1 MGNSHSSAGVLR
13 SLAVAATG
21 LNVSLCLIF
30 FPLIPLLGWLNF
42 GHAGGTTAWIPDWV
56 LLTLL
61 PAAYYLYWHFWY
73 AFSLPA
79 LAASLALLR
88 IAHTR
93 LATALIVAN
102 AASVLAYTVV
112 RIVLAVLDIRP
123 DSV

>member
-1 MGNSHSSAGVLR
+1 MDDSHGSARVLC
-13 SLAVAATG
+13 SLAVAATA
-21 LNVSLCLIF
+21 LNASLSLIF

-42 GHAGGTTAWIPDWV
+42 GHAGGTTPWIPDWV

-79 LAASLALLR
+79 LAASIALLR

-102 AASVLAYTVV
+102 GASVVAYAVV
-112 RIVLAVLDIRP
+112 RIVLAVVGIRP